1 MGIDSMAVVDPE
13 LRVRGMDGL
22 RICDSSI
29 FPSLVGSNTN
39 APTIMIAER
48 AADLIRGRSLPPAEV
63 DYYAAPEWRT
73 RQRTGEPVRSVDDA
87 FSKGGDVGAEPAS
100 GDPGRGV

>member
-1 MGIDSMAVVDPE
+1 MVDASVMP
-13 LRVRGMDGL
+13 
-22 RICDSSI
+22 RITSA
-29 FPSLVGSNTN
+29 NTN

-48 AADLIRGRSLPPAEV
+48 AADFIRGRSLPPAEV

-87 FSKGGDVGAEPAS
+87 FSKGGDVGAEPVS
-100 GDPGRGV
+100 GGPGRCV